1 MNVVS
6 FDAGKI
12 PLWP

>member
-6 FDAGKI
+6 FDAGQI